1 VTEPPAA
8 PLDLDLRLV
17 RYFVAVAEHQH
28 FGRAAAALFVAQPSL
43 SRQIRRLEAQLGARL
58 FDRTS
63 QGTTLS
69 AAGEVLLPR
78 AKELLRAASQ
88 AAAATRAAAEP
99 TRVTVGYTMNLIVT
113 PAVRHL
119 QGKYPD
125 AEVRTVYLN
134 ADEPRQALLGHR
146 VDAVVARLPMRTE
159 GLEVTFLYDEPQA
172 VLVSLGH
179 RLAGKESVT
188 LQDLEGEPVPRLRH
202 LPTSAPGP
210 LARRHE
216 SAHLAE
222 DPVVDTVEDKL
233 ELIAAGRGI
242 AIVPAGP
249 RANFRPD
256 LTTIPLKGVEPS
268 HVVVAT
274 RTGDRNRLVAAFRKA
289 ARDCLIG
296 PAEAGAVPAVD
307 GGT

>member
-1 VTEPPAA
+1 VTEPPAP

-28 FGRAAAALFVAQPSL
+28 FGRAAAALLVAQPSL
-43 SRQIRRLEAQLGARL
+43 SRQIRHLEAQLGARL
-58 FDRTS
+58 FNRTS

-69 AAGEVLLPR
+69 AAGEALLPR
-78 AKELLRAASQ
+78 AKALLRAASQ

-99 TRVTVGYTMNLIVT
+99 TRITVGYTMNLIVT
-113 PAVRHL
+113 PAVRNL
-119 QGKYPD
+119 QGKQPD
-125 AEVRTVYLN
+125 AEVHTVYLN
-134 ADEPRQALLGHR
+134 GDEPCQALLGHR

-159 GLEVTFLYDEPQA
+159 GLEVTVLYDEPQE
-172 VLVSLGH
+172 VLVSLDH

-188 LQDLEGEPVPRLRH
+188 LEDLEGEPVPRLRH
-202 LPTSAPGP
+202 PPRSAPEH
-210 LARRHE
+210 LARRPE
-216 SAHLAE
+216 DAHLAE
-222 DPVVDTVEDKL
+222 EPVVDTVEDKL

-242 AIVPAGP
+242 AIIPAGP
-249 RANFRPD
+249 RASFRPD
-256 LTTIPLKGVEPS
+256 LTTIPLDGVEPS
-268 HVVVAT
+268 HVVIAT

>member
-1 VTEPPAA
+1 MTEAPAL

-63 QGTTLS
+63 QGATLS

-78 AKELLRAASQ
+78 ARDLLRAASQ

-113 PAVRHL
+113 PAVRNL
-119 QGKYPD
+119 QDKHPD
-125 AEVRTVYLN
+125 AEVHTVYLN
-134 ADEPRQALLGHR
+134 GDEPRQALLSHR

-159 GLEVTFLYDEPQA
+159 GLEVTFLYDEPQV
-172 VLVSLGH
+172 VLVCLDH
-179 RLAGKESVT
+179 RLAAKESVT
-188 LQDLEGEPVPRLRH
+188 LEDLEGEPVPRLRH
-202 LPTSAPGP
+202 SPRSAPEP
-210 LARRHE
+210 LAGRRE
-216 SAHLAE
+216 GAHLAE
-222 DPVVDTVEDKL
+222 EPVVDTVEDKL
-233 ELIAAGRGI
+233 ELIAAGRGV
-242 AIVPAGP
+242 AIIPAGP
-249 RANFRPD
+249 LSNFRPD
-256 LTTIPLKGVEPS
+256 LTTIPLDGAGPS

-274 RTGDRNRLVAAFRKA
+274 RAGERNRLVSAFRDA

-296 PAEAGAVPAVD
+296 PTGAGAVPDVD